1 MKDGKYWNIDIECM
15 SQQDIRR
22 LQLEKLREII
32 SYASMNSSFYR
43 NKFEKLN
50 VSVEDLNSLSDIS
63 KFPFIDKQDIRLD
76 QEKEGFL
83 GNMVAVS
90 EEEIVYIA
98 SSSGSTGVSTISP
111 FNKHDID
118 IMNDCSSRAFWQT
131 GVREKDRYIH
141 LLNFSLFISG
151 MGPFGPMNLGATTIF
166 GGTLPSD
173 RLLYIMEKFQP
184 TVMGTSPSY
193 AWQLGNKAK
202 ELGIDP
208 KTDLNIRRII
218 TGGEIGGSNSATRKE
233 IEDLWGAKVY
243 DFYGM
248 SDIFPPFASEC
259 INQNGLHL
267 MEDQVFTEVVDPI
280 SNVQLPDG
288 EIGELVFTALT
299 KTARPMIRFKSG
311 DLGYICNEPCS
322 CGNTH
327 RRIYIKGRVDNMIIV
342 SGVNVFPSDIET
354 AMKSINGT
362 TGEYVVHIFEKDKT
376 TKFSIDVEKKE
387 DTLLSDLELKEL
399 VKNEIKKIIGVKPET
414 ISVFKEKE
422 LQNNN
427 INKTNR
433 FIDERCK

>member
-1 MKDGKYWNIDIECM
+1 MKDEKYWNAAIECM
-15 SQQDIRR
+15 PPQDIRE
-22 LQLEKLREII
+22 LQLEKLRQII
-32 SYASMNSSFYR
+32 SYAAENSAFYKQ
-43 NKFEKLN
+43 KFKNCN
-50 VSVEDLNSLSDIS
+50 VSVGDLNSINDIS
-63 KFPFIDKQDIRLD
+63 KFPFIDKQDIRFD

-83 GNMVAVS
+83 GKMTAVP
-90 EEEIVYIA
+90 EDEIVYIA
-98 SSSGSTGVSTISP
+98 SSSGSTGVPTISP

-131 GVREKDRYIH
+131 GVRKTDRYIH

-151 MGPFGPMNLGATTIF
+151 MGPFGPINLGATTIF

-173 RLLYIMEKFQP
+173 RLLSIMKRFQP

-193 AWQLGNKAK
+193 AWQLGNKAR
-202 ELGIDP
+202 ELGINP
-208 KTDLNIRRII
+208 KTDLSISRII
-218 TGGEIGGSNSATRKE
+218 TGGEIGGGNSATRKE

-267 MEDQVFTEVVDPI
+267 MEDQVFTEVVDPV
-280 SNVQLPDG
+280 SNEKLPDG

-311 DLGYICNEPCS
+311 DLGYISTEPCT

-354 AMKSINGT
+354 ALKSVSES
-362 TGEYVVHIFEKDKT
+362 TGEYIVHIFEKDKT
-376 TKFSIDVEKKE
+376 TKFSIDVEKK
-387 DTLLSDLELKEL
+387 SDSVLTDSELKESI
-399 VKNEIKKIIGVKPET
+399 VNEIKKVVGVKPET
-414 ISVFKEKE
+414 VTVFKDKQLE
-422 LQNNN
+422 NNN

-433 FIDERCK
+433 FIDERNK